1 MSNEP
6 IQRPL
11 GVAMIGYAF
20 MGKAHSNAW
29 RNVASYFDVP
39 ALEQKVLVGRDAAAV
54 SEAAAKYGWQETA
67 TDWRSVLDRDDIHI
81 VDICAPGWMHAEIAI
96 AALEAGK
103 HVLLEKPL
111 ANTLAEAEAITA
123 AARAARAKGVQS
135 MVGFNYRR
143 VPALALAKE
152 LVSEG
157 RLGAI
162 RQVRAAYLQ
171 DWLADEAAPMTWRL
185 KKETAGSGALG
196 DIASHAIDQVLF
208 LLGDQVTEVSGRL
221 QTFVNQRPGAAGL
234 EDVTVDDAAWA
245 TLTLASGAI
254 ASVEASRVATGRKNS
269 LQIEIYG
276 DKGALR
282 FDLENL
288 NELQFLDATAPA
300 REQGFRRIVVTE
312 PEHPYLDAWW
322 PQGHIIGWEHTFTHE
337 IRDLLLAIDGGTE
350 PSPSFEDGLEVQR
363 ILAAVEESAAAKS
376 ALIQL
381 STYLKEPDMPRPYT
395 LFTGQWA
402 DLPFE
407 EVARLASGWG
417 YDGLE
422 IAVSGDHLDAWRWD
436 EPGYVESKLAI
447 LNKYNLKV
455 WAISNHLKGQAVC
468 DDPIDFRHEAIVGAK
483 VWGDGDPEGVR
494 QRAAEEMKHTARLA
508 KALGVD
514 TVVGF
519 TGSSIWQ
526 YVAMFPPVPEKVID
540 AGYQDFA
547 DRWNPILDVFDEC
560 GVRFAHEVHPSEI
573 AYDYWTTVRT
583 LEAIGH
589 RPAFGLNW
597 DPSHMMWQGIDPV
610 SFIWDFKDRIY
621 HVDCKDTKVRQT
633 GRNTVMG
640 SHLAWGDPRRG
651 WDFVSAGRGDVPW
664 EASFRALTAIGYD
677 GPISVEWE
685 DAGMDRLHG
694 APEALAA
701 LKKFDFPP
709 SNTSFDAAFKQ

>member
-39 ALEQKVLVGRDAAAV
+39 AFEQKVLVGRDAAAV

-123 AARAARAKGVQS
+123 AARAARARGVQS

-185 KKETAGSGALG
+185 RKETAGSGALG

-381 STYLKEPDMPRPYT
+381 STIE
-395 LFTGQWA
+395 
-402 DLPFE
+402 
-407 EVARLASGWG
+407 
-417 YDGLE
+417 
-422 IAVSGDHLDAWRWD
+422 
-436 EPGYVESKLAI
+436 
-447 LNKYNLKV
+447 
-455 WAISNHLKGQAVC
+455 
-468 DDPIDFRHEAIVGAK
+468 GA
-483 VWGDGDPEGVR
+483 
-494 QRAAEEMKHTARLA
+494 
-508 KALGVD
+508 
-514 TVVGF
+514 
-519 TGSSIWQ
+519 
-526 YVAMFPPVPEKVID
+526 
-540 AGYQDFA
+540 
-547 DRWNPILDVFDEC
+547 
-560 GVRFAHEVHPSEI
+560 
-573 AYDYWTTVRT
+573 
-583 LEAIGH
+583 
-589 RPAFGLNW
+589 
-597 DPSHMMWQGIDPV
+597 
-610 SFIWDFKDRIY
+610 
-621 HVDCKDTKVRQT
+621 
-633 GRNTVMG
+633 
-640 SHLAWGDPRRG
+640 
-651 WDFVSAGRGDVPW
+651 
-664 EASFRALTAIGYD
+664 
-677 GPISVEWE
+677 
-685 DAGMDRLHG
+685 
-694 APEALAA
+694 
-701 LKKFDFPP
+701 
-709 SNTSFDAAFKQ
+709 